1 MDPIEAPLRNLDA
14 AIRCFVVPT
23 PALSD
28 IPTLKAQIELRRLAL
43 RDLELIRSRL
53 RPLVRRR
60 IERFVPGT
68 CGAVR
73 RRSASRSSSLPC
85 GLRSAGE
92 ALASIQLRV
101 QRE

>member
-1 MDPIEAPLRNLDA
+1 MDPIEVPLRNLDA
-14 AIRCFVVPT
+14 VIRCFVVPV
-23 PALSD
+23 PALRD

-43 RDLELIRSRL
+43 RDIELIRARL

-68 CGAVR
+68 CGPVR
-73 RRSASRSSSLPC
+73 RRSAPRNGGMAC
-85 GLRSAGE
+85 GLRSAGRSR
-92 ALASIQLRV
+92 SIQLRV